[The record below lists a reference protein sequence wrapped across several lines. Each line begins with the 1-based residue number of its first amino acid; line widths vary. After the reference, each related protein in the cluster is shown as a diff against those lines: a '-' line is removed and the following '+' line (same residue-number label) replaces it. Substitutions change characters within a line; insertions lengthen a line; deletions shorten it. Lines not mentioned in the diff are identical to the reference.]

1 MDINPNSSGKSSP
14 TNSQVSEPAAR
25 RLIDRLNSQ
34 GSQGN
39 TEQVSISYKAQ
50 KLDLIRAEFFSTTIR
65 SDQIPAL
72 TQRLFEDGLIDSE
85 QLQSLS
91 GFRSTPVSAVSE
103 SVHFLNNFI
112 LNESVDGDTEGA
124 KSLLSALEVIEQ
136 MNAPATA
143 GRREQEQQALVFVGN
158 YTEMLKETD
167 APADIIKGFEKVS
180 EVLVTLNKVR
190 SNEAKTGALASYASV
205 EEAHKAL
212 YDDKPKQGNDS
223 V

>member
-1 MDINPNSSGKSSP
+1 
-14 TNSQVSEPAAR
+14 
-25 RLIDRLNSQ
+25 
-34 GSQGN
+34 
-39 TEQVSISYKAQ
+39 
-50 KLDLIRAEFFSTTIR
+50 
-65 SDQIPAL
+65 
-72 TQRLFEDGLIDSE
+72 
-85 QLQSLS
+85 
-91 GFRSTPVSAVSE
+91 
-103 SVHFLNNFI
+103 
-112 LNESVDGDTEGA
+112 
-124 KSLLSALEVIEQ
+124 